1 MDDYLTKPLDRSRLA
16 EALARWLPAEI
27 GAAAGDAGGG
37 GEIGRAAGAPTAGGA
52 QTAPRPQTAGAG
64 QAAAPPVSTPI
75 ELGQLRSIVG
85 DDAAAIRRYLTLF
98 DTTSRGLLDR
108 IAGAIERR
116 DSVDLSRAAH
126 TLKGTAGNVG
136 AAEVSGLARELEAA
150 AGRADWASCGG
161 FGAELRVALD
171 RAAAF
176 ARTVAG

>member
-1 MDDYLTKPLDRSRLA
+1 
-16 EALARWLPAEI
+16 
-27 GAAAGDAGGG
+27 
-37 GEIGRAAGAPTAGGA
+37 
-52 QTAPRPQTAGAG
+52 
-64 QAAAPPVSTPI
+64 
-75 ELGQLRSIVG
+75 VG

-161 FGAELRVALD
+161 LGAELRVALD